1 MSVSLRS
8 KSVFRVDLGPLHRC
22 EAAVHMDDRR
32 LGGSARWYGSSFNS
46 MLLAVRYVTLGITR
60 YSLAAWTAQS
70 VVDVCASAG
79 SATMIAKA
87 NFRMET
93 LYTKK
98 VWNTMPKRRD

>member
-1 MSVSLRS
+1 
-8 KSVFRVDLGPLHRC
+8 
-22 EAAVHMDDRR
+22 
-32 LGGSARWYGSSFNS
+32 
-46 MLLAVRYVTLGITR
+46 MLLALRYVTLEIIR

-70 VVDVCASAG
+70 VVDVCVSAS
-79 SATMIAKA
+79 STTMIAKS